1 MFWIILNAIT
11 LPFTVI
17 AIYFL
22 IKFARTLLRMEKA
35 VDHSLDILDNCY
47 KNISFAL
54 ERPLFID
61 NSEVRQVISD
71 VKAAR
76 DAVLY
81 VANSISLQIKYDEDE
96 IEENEEV

>member
-17 AIYFL
+17 VIYFL
-22 IKFARTLLRMEKA
+22 IKFARTLLRMEEA
-35 VDHSLDILDNCY
+35 VSRSLDILDNCY
-47 KNISFAL
+47 KNISSAL

-61 NSEVRQVISD
+61 NSEVRQVIAD

-96 IEENEEV
+96 DEEI